1 MKKQLTFQRLEA
13 SQQAHR
19 QRKDFAMLKLNV
31 PDMTCGHCAST
42 VEKAVKSVD
51 PAAKVNV
58 DLGSK
63 TVTVDSV
70 ADETKVKDVIRS
82 AGYENEKM
90 AA

>member
-1 MKKQLTFQRLEA
+1 
-13 SQQAHR
+13 
-19 QRKDFAMLKLNV
+19 MLKLNV

-51 PAAKVNV
+51 PAAKVKV

-63 TVTVDSV
+63 TVTVDTV

-82 AGYENEKM
+82 AGYENEKV

>member
-1 MKKQLTFQRLEA
+1 
-13 SQQAHR
+13 
-19 QRKDFAMLKLNV
+19 MLKLNV

>member
-1 MKKQLTFQRLEA
+1 M
-13 SQQAHR
+13 
-19 QRKDFAMLKLNV
+19 MKLNV

-63 TVTVDSV
+63 TVTVDTV